1 MYIGTLEQEVMEA
14 PTQANDTLVISVAG
28 QLFFAKAAAVLQ
40 LIPSISDP
48 TILRTDRTLFL
59 PQGPHY

>member
-1 MYIGTLEQEVMEA
+1 MEA